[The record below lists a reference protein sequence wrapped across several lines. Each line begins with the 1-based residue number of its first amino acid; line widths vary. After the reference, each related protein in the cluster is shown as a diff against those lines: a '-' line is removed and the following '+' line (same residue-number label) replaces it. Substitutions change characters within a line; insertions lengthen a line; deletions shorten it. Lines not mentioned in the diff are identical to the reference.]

1 MTTLDAIVVGVVQG
15 LTEFLPVSSSGHLV
29 ITRYFY
35 GVHDL
40 SLSYSIMLHG
50 GTLLAVIVALWREIL
65 DCAKLLLSGTRTGVT
80 ILLALVIATI
90 PGALFG
96 YLFAAKLDTIFV
108 EKGVIWHGL
117 QLEPYKFVG
126 AAMLV
131 TAQAF
136 LHRANEMLRLHGDA
150 VEHGPWYDAI
160 TLRRALW
167 IGLAQAAAVVPGLSR
182 SGATIAAGIMAGL
195 SRATAAR
202 FSFLMAIPIVL
213 GAVVHDL
220 IDHRVE
226 LMYESSADVH
236 VKLLGVAVA
245 AVTGFIAVRFMLRW
259 LRTHD
264 LHDFVVYLW
273 IVGLICIAS

>member
-1 MTTLDAIVVGVVQG
+1 MTTLDAIVVGAVQG

-35 GVHDL
+35 GVQDL

-65 DCAKLLLSGTRTGVT
+65 QCAKLLFSGTRAGMT

-96 YLFAAKLDTIFV
+96 YLFSSKLDAIFV
-108 EKGVIWHGL
+108 ENGVIWHGV

-136 LHRANEMLRLHGDA
+136 LHRANEMLKLHGDA
-150 VEHGPWYDAI
+150 VERGPWYDTI
-160 TLRRALW
+160 TLSRAVW
-167 IGLAQAAAVVPGLSR
+167 IGLAQALAVVPGISR
-182 SGATIAAGIMAGL
+182 SGATIATGIMTGL

-213 GAVVHDL
+213 GAVAHDL

-226 LMYESSADVH
+226 LMYESGADLH

-245 AVTGFIAVRFMLRW
+245 AITGFMAVRFMLRW

>member
-1 MTTLDAIVVGVVQG
+1 MTTIDAIIVGAVQG

-40 SLSYSIMLHG
+40 TLSYSIMLHG
-50 GTLLAVIVALWREIL
+50 GTLLAVIAALWREIL
-65 DCAKLLLSGTRTGVT
+65 DCIKLVLSGSRAGMT
-80 ILLALVIATI
+80 IVLALIVATI

-96 YLFAAKLDTIFV
+96 YFFAAKLDTIFV
-108 EKGVIWHGL
+108 EDGLLWRGV

-131 TAQAF
+131 TAQGF
-136 LHRANEMLRLHGDA
+136 LHRANEVLRHRGDII
-150 VEHGPWYDAI
+150 ERGPWYAAI
-160 TLRRALW
+160 TLRHALW
-167 IGLAQAAAVVPGLSR
+167 IGLAQAVAVVPGISR
-182 SGATIAAGIMAGL
+182 SGATLATGILTGL

-202 FSFLMAIPIVL
+202 FSFLMAIPIIL
-213 GAVVHDL
+213 GAVAHDL
-220 IDHRVE
+220 ITHRVE
-226 LMYESSADVH
+226 LMYESGADLQ

-273 IVGLICIAS
+273 IIGLICIAS

>member
-1 MTTLDAIVVGVVQG
+1 MTTLDAIIVGAVQG

-29 ITRYFY
+29 IVRYFY
-35 GVHDL
+35 GVQDM
-40 SLSYSIMLHG
+40 SLSYAIMLHG

-65 DCAKLLLSGTRTGVT
+65 DCAKLLLSGTRTGMT
-80 ILLALVIATI
+80 ILLALIIATI
-90 PGALFG
+90 PGALVG
-96 YLFAAKLDTIFV
+96 YLFAAKLDAIFV
-108 EKGVIWHGL
+108 ERGVIWHGV

-136 LHRANEMLRLHGDA
+136 LHKANEMLKQYGDA
-150 VEHGPWYDAI
+150 VDRGPWYNAI
-160 TLRRALW
+160 TLRRAVW

-182 SGATIAAGIMAGL
+182 SGATIATGIMAGL

-202 FSFLMAIPIVL
+202 FSFLMAIPIIL
-213 GAVVHDL
+213 GAVIHDL

-226 LMYESSADVH
+226 LMYESNVDLH
-236 VKLLGVAVA
+236 VKLLGVTVA